1 MALLNWSN
9 DRIAGKIAF
18 CSAVVA
24 GVAYVGYSIASN
36 LAELTKHR
44 NRKSNGNV
52 KHRVFLRRLSQTT
65 QTDALLGDLDFDNL
79 SKIILRPKSVQE
91 RIKELNDR
99 ANQFAEAVIAIKK
112 TGAPR
117 PSGVSARSLQVSPW
131 ASPRVLS
138 PVEILPIEHPRS
150 TDPHCSNN
158 TDNHSPMHLSLKT
171 QCRDKNSMANSL
183 NLEVNFDHTE
193 DLRVRICDRMW
204 NENRE
209 EIIEQLSGLLGNP
222 RVLSLQ
228 ESQFLVASL
237 NCEDS
242 ALLSQILKTASG
254 CAAFTASQNTLREA
268 GLLVKISKLLLN
280 LNNSLRDQVLIIV
293 SNMAL
298 NERNNHEMRLITS
311 ILVHLIQTES
321 SMDQSLVG
329 KILNSLTNIA
339 VLPTWHKEMRCIL
352 HKLFH
357 LMDEFQWDNT
367 GLSTLSL
374 RLLINLSCNEEMVPY
389 LLAAKAPARLIYM
402 VDIAMPDTA
411 LLRVTTLMAN
421 IAASAK
427 RLKINPTYD
436 LPAEGKAPAPD
447 TLYAAI
453 FGLSAVERLER
464 KAQILCER
472 HLNEDVKMQACRL
485 LESVA
490 N

>member
-1 MALLNWSN
+1 
-9 DRIAGKIAF
+9 
-18 CSAVVA
+18 
-24 GVAYVGYSIASN
+24 
-36 LAELTKHR
+36 
-44 NRKSNGNV
+44 
-52 KHRVFLRRLSQTT
+52 
-65 QTDALLGDLDFDNL
+65 
-79 SKIILRPKSVQE
+79 
-91 RIKELNDR
+91 
-99 ANQFAEAVIAIKK
+99 
-112 TGAPR
+112 
-117 PSGVSARSLQVSPW
+117 
-131 ASPRVLS
+131 
-138 PVEILPIEHPRS
+138 
-150 TDPHCSNN
+150 
-158 TDNHSPMHLSLKT
+158 
-171 QCRDKNSMANSL
+171 
-183 NLEVNFDHTE
+183 
-193 DLRVRICDRMW
+193 MW

-329 KILNSLTNIA
+329 NILNSLTNIA